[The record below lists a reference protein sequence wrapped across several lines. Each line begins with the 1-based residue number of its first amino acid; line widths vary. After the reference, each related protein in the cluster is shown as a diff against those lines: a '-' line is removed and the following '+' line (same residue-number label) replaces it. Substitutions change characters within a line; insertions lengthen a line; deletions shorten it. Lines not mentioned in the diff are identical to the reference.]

1 MVVAG
6 ALRIDCSGRTHDGN
20 RPYAVARAHK
30 RERGRTMQLRLKRRG
45 ADPGG
50 QLAMRGNTLSVNSR
64 NERPLSG
71 AAIR

>member
-6 ALRIDCSGRTHDGN
+6 ALRIDCSGRTHDGT

-30 RERGRTMQLRLKRRG
+30 REGGRTMQLRLKRSG
-45 ADPGG
+45 ADPG